1 MNDSWQRYADEHI
14 RTVDT
19 MSAVLLFAVF
29 LFGSE
34 LGVPNGPRPDAV
46 APTIALAAVACT
58 ALFWQRGRPRTV
70 VAVTAV
76 AAAGASALG
85 HLLTP
90 LILGPLMLALYR
102 LAVLT
107 GRRTARRCLLA
118 SVVLVVATAT
128 VVDPVHHPWPFRTVG
143 PAAWLLLPVVAG
155 NAVRLRDA
163 YLEAVQARAE
173 YAERSREEEAR
184 HRVAEERMRIAR
196 ELHDVVAHHLA
207 LAHVQAGTAAH
218 LAPTHPGHVR
228 KILTELAGTTSSA
241 LREMKSTV
249 ALLRRPDDPG
259 TPLAPSPGLAQLT
272 ELTGAFASTGLTVT
286 VTTEGEP
293 HPLSPGVDL
302 TAYRIV
308 QEALTNVSKHAST
321 RSAQVR
327 LRYSYDRLTV
337 TVTDDGTA
345 PVAATAPAPGQGFG
359 RVGMRERARSIGGA
373 LQTGQRADE
382 GDEGGAMPVAAPAP
396 THGFALNGIRRRTRP
411 VDNTLRAEHGAESG
425 DGASAMPATAPT
437 SAHGFGLTGMRERA
451 RSVGSALQTGHRV
464 GGGDGAGAMP
474 ITAPAPAHGFG
485 LIGMR
490 ERAHSVGGAL
500 RAGHRLDGGFE
511 VTTELPLYPSAPE
524 PGEGTP

>member
-1 MNDSWQRYADEHI
+1 MHDSLQRYADEHI

-19 MSAVLLFAVF
+19 MSAVLLFAMF

-34 LGVPNGPRPDAV
+34 LGAPGGPRPDAV
-46 APTIALAAVACT
+46 GPTITLAAVSCA
-58 ALFWQRGRPRTV
+58 ALLWQRGRPRTV
-70 VAVTAV
+70 VTVTAV

-90 LILGPLMLALYR
+90 LLLGPLMLALYR

-107 GRRTARRCLLA
+107 DRTTARRCFLA
-118 SVVLVVATAT
+118 SVALVVTTAT

-155 NAVRLRDA
+155 NAVRLREA

-207 LAHVQAGTAAH
+207 LAHAQAGTAAH
-218 LAPTHPGHVR
+218 LAGTHPEHVR
-228 KILTELAGTTSSA
+228 RILTELAGTTSSA
-241 LREMKSTV
+241 LREMKGTV
-249 ALLRRPDDPG
+249 GLLRQPDDPG
-259 TPLAPSPGLAQLT
+259 APLTPSPGLTQLA
-272 ELTGAFASTGLTVT
+272 ELTRAFRSSGLTVT

-308 QEALTNVSKHAST
+308 QEALTNVSKHTLS
-321 RSAQVR
+321 RSARVR

-337 TVTDDGTA
+337 TVTDDGVGAGGAAGPA
-345 PVAATAPAPGQGFG
+345 PGRGVGQTGMRESARLVGGGLRSGRRGGGGDGANAATATEPAP
-359 RVGMRERARSIGGA
+359 
-373 LQTGQRADE
+373 
-382 GDEGGAMPVAAPAP
+382 
-396 THGFALNGIRRRTRP
+396 
-411 VDNTLRAEHGAESG
+411 
-425 DGASAMPATAPT
+425 
-437 SAHGFGLTGMRERA
+437 AHGFGLNGIRA
-451 RSVGSALQTGHRV
+451 RVRSVDNTLQAEHP
-464 GGGDGAGAMP
+464 AE
-474 ITAPAPAHGFG
+474 ITARGFG

-490 ERAHSVGGAL
+490 ERARSVGGVL
-500 RAGHRLDGGFE
+500 QAGHRVEGGFE

-524 PGEGTP
+524 SAEGTP

>member
-1 MNDSWQRYADEHI
+1 MNDSLQRYADEHV

-19 MSAVLLFAVF
+19 MSAVLLFAMF

-34 LGVPNGPRPDAV
+34 LGASGGPRPDAV
-46 APTIALAAVACT
+46 GPTITLAAVSCA
-58 ALFWQRGRPRTV
+58 ALLRQRSRPRTV

-90 LILGPLMLALYR
+90 LMLGPLMLALYR

-107 GRRTARRCLLA
+107 GRGTARRCFFA
-118 SVVLVVATAT
+118 SVTLVIATAT
-128 VVDPVHHPWPFRTVG
+128 VVEPVHHPWPFRTVG

-155 NAVRLRDA
+155 NAVRLREA

-173 YAERSREEEAR
+173 YAERSREDEAR

-207 LAHVQAGTAAH
+207 LAHAQAGTAAH
-218 LAPTHPGHVR
+218 LARTHPDHVR
-228 KILTELAGTTSSA
+228 RILTELAGTTSSA
-241 LREMKSTV
+241 LREMKGTV

-272 ELTGAFASTGLTVT
+272 ELTRTFASTGLTVT
-286 VTTEGEP
+286 VATEGKER
-293 HPLSPGVDL
+293 PLSPGVGL

-308 QEALTNVSKHAST
+308 QEALTNVSKHASS
-321 RSAQVR
+321 RSARVR

-337 TVTDDGTA
+337 TVTDDGA
-345 PVAATAPAPGQGFG
+345 GAVGAAGGGDGANAAPAPG
-359 RVGMRERARSIGGA
+359 
-373 LQTGQRADE
+373 
-382 GDEGGAMPVAAPAP
+382 
-396 THGFALNGIRRRTRP
+396 
-411 VDNTLRAEHGAESG
+411 
-425 DGASAMPATAPT
+425 
-437 SAHGFGLTGMRERA
+437 HGFGLDGTRRRA
-451 RSVGSALQTGHRV
+451 RPTENDLQAEHSA

-474 ITAPAPAHGFG
+474 VAADGFG

-490 ERAHSVGGAL
+490 ERARSVGGTL
-500 RAGHRLDGGFE
+500 QAGHRVEGGFE
-511 VTTELPLYPSAPE
+511 VTTELPLYPSAPRPE
-524 PGEGTP
+524 ERTP

>member
-1 MNDSWQRYADEHI
+1 MNDSWQRYADEHL

-19 MSAVLLFAVF
+19 MSAVLLFAMF

-46 APTIALAAVACT
+46 GPTIALAAISCA
-58 ALFWQRGRPRTV
+58 ALLWQRSRPRTV

-76 AAAGASALG
+76 AAAGAGALG
-85 HLLTP
+85 CLLTP
-90 LILGPLMLALYR
+90 LMLGPLMLALYR

-107 GRRTARRCLLA
+107 RRRTARRYFFA
-118 SVVLVVATAT
+118 SVVLVVTTAT
-128 VVDPVHHPWPFRTVG
+128 VMDPAHHPWPFKTVG

-155 NAVRLRDA
+155 NALRLRDA

-207 LAHVQAGTAAH
+207 LAHAQAGTAAH
-218 LAPTHPGHVR
+218 LARTHPDHVQ

-249 ALLRRPDDPG
+249 GLLRRPDDPDA
-259 TPLAPSPGLAQLT
+259 PLAPSPGLAQLA
-272 ELTGAFASTGLTVT
+272 ELTSAFGAAGLTVT
-286 VTTEGEP
+286 VTAEGEP

-308 QEALTNVSKHAST
+308 QEALTNVSKHAT
-321 RSAQVR
+321 TASAHVR
-327 LRYSYDRLTV
+327 LRYFHDRLTV
-337 TVTDDGTA
+337 TVTDDGA
-345 PVAATAPAPGQGFG
+345 SAATAAAPAPG
-359 RVGMRERARSIGGA
+359 
-373 LQTGQRADE
+373 
-382 GDEGGAMPVAAPAP
+382 
-396 THGFALNGIRRRTRP
+396 
-411 VDNTLRAEHGAESG
+411 
-425 DGASAMPATAPT
+425 
-437 SAHGFGLTGMRERA
+437 
-451 RSVGSALQTGHRV
+451 
-464 GGGDGAGAMP
+464 
-474 ITAPAPAHGFG
+474 HGFG

-490 ERAHSVGGAL
+490 ERARSVGGAL
-500 RAGHRLDGGFE
+500 QAGHRAEGGFE

-524 PGEGTP
+524 PERTP

>member
-1 MNDSWQRYADEHI
+1 MNDSLQRYADEHI

-19 MSAVLLFAVF
+19 MSAVLLFAMF

-34 LGVPNGPRPDAV
+34 LGAPGGPRPDAV
-46 APTIALAAVACT
+46 GPTITLAAVSCA
-58 ALFWQRGRPRTV
+58 ALLRQRSRPRTV

-76 AAAGASALG
+76 GAAGASALG

-90 LILGPLMLALYR
+90 LLLGPLMLALYR

-107 GRRTARRCLLA
+107 GRGTARRCFFA
-118 SVVLVVATAT
+118 SVALVVTTAT

-207 LAHVQAGTAAH
+207 LAHAQAGTAAH
-218 LAPTHPGHVR
+218 LARTHPDHVR
-228 KILTELAGTTSSA
+228 KILVELASTTSSA
-241 LREMKSTV
+241 LREMKGTV
-249 ALLRRPDDPG
+249 GLLRQRDDPG
-259 TPLAPSPGLAQLT
+259 TPLSPSPGLAQLA
-272 ELTGAFASTGLTVT
+272 ELSRAFASAGLTVT
-286 VTTEGEP
+286 VTTEGETRR
-293 HPLSPGVDL
+293 LSPGVDL

-308 QEALTNVSKHAST
+308 QEALTNVSKHASS
-321 RSAQVR
+321 RSARVR

-337 TVTDDGTA
+337 TVTDDGMGT
-345 PVAATAPAPGQGFG
+345 
-359 RVGMRERARSIGGA
+359 
-373 LQTGQRADE
+373 
-382 GDEGGAMPVAAPAP
+382 
-396 THGFALNGIRRRTRP
+396 
-411 VDNTLRAEHGAESG
+411 
-425 DGASAMPATAPT
+425 
-437 SAHGFGLTGMRERA
+437 
-451 RSVGSALQTGHRV
+451 
-464 GGGDGAGAMP
+464 GGGDGANAVTA
-474 ITAPAPAHGFG
+474 TAPAPAHGLGLNGIRKRARSADSTLRAEHPAESRDGGSPTPVTARGFG

-490 ERAHSVGGAL
+490 ERARSVGGVL
-500 RAGHRLDGGFE
+500 QAGHRVAGGFE

-524 PGEGTP
+524 SEERTP